1 MSPELVQFIVNL
13 AGLTIASYMDVKSR
27 EIEDYV
33 WYLMLIASIPLLIF
47 RFNTLIGNAPLL
59 LLYLISLV
67 TGISVALILYKFTL
81 MGGADAKALIVLS
94 INEIP
99 LLHKDP
105 LSLLP
110 PLSIFVNSTLFSLSV
125 IPFIL
130 ARNTLYLLTRG
141 SLFKGFEKEDIKK
154 KVLCFLTAY
163 KVPFDT
169 YLKNKYMYSL
179 AESRENGEKRLKIGV
194 RLEEEEGELNVID
207 LKEEVWVSP
216 LLPLIVFIEI
226 GYIVYFFWGNIV
238 GLILTLI

>member
-1 MSPELVQFIVNL
+1 MSLELIQFIINL
-13 AGLTIASYMDVKSR
+13 AGLTVASYMDVKSR

-33 WYLMLIASIPLLIF
+33 WYLMLIASIPLLLLRLNMLIE
-47 RFNTLIGNAPLL
+47 NTPLL
-59 LLYLISLV
+59 LLYLVSLV
-67 TGISVALILYKFTL
+67 TGISIALILYKFAL

-130 ARNTLYLLTRG
+130 ARNTFYFLTRG
-141 SLFKGFEKEDIKK
+141 ELFKGFEKEDIKK
-154 KVLCFLTAY
+154 KIICLLTAY
-163 KVPFDT
+163 KVPFSA

-179 AESRENGEKRLKIGV
+179 AESRENGEKKLRIGV
-194 RLEEEEGELNVID
+194 RLEEEEEELND
-207 LKEEVWVSP
+207 THSEEEVWVSP

-226 GYIVYFFWGNIV
+226 GYIAYFFWGNIV
-238 GLILTLI
+238 GFILASI